1 MSRRAELVAVVAA
14 LVAAAGAVAG
24 GPVTA
29 GDVRA
34 AAELYEQSHPDPYHD
49 VTRARYRAAVTALQR
64 RAPGLEPDELLV
76 ELMRLGAL
84 PGVRDG
90 HGGIYPLDS
99 GHGRMLH
106 LLPIRLYRF
115 PEGVHVVAE
124 IGRRGLVGDRL
135 VAIAGVPVAEAV
147 RRVNPLVPYD
157 NEWSRDARALQ
168 WLLVPEVLHG
178 LGLADSA
185 GGQTLTF
192 AERGGGRR
200 TVRLDPVT
208 RSRWAAAF
216 PDFFHPLVV
225 PGLPWRQ
232 APAYLAERN
241 RPWYTTLLDAGRVA
255 YAAYNVTDSSDALAQ
270 ELGRLAA
277 RPTVERIVLDLR
289 LNPGGNLYTYAPL
302 LALLRSPKVN
312 TPGRLYVLISR
323 STFSAAALLAT
334 ELDRST
340 RATFVG
346 EPTGGSPNLYADPTA
361 QQLPASGWNFL
372 VATRYWQMSTPR
384 DRRLAIM
391 PDRRVEMRL
400 ADFLAGR
407 DPVLARA
414 LR

>member
-1 MSRRAELVAVVAA
+1 MNRRAVLVAVAAA
-14 LVAAAGAVAG
+14 LVAAAAAGAG
-24 GPVTA
+24 GPGAA

-49 VTRARYRAAVTALQR
+49 VTRARYRAAVTVLQR
-64 RAPGLEPDELLV
+64 RAPRLTPNELLV

-99 GHGRMLH
+99 DHGRTLH

-115 PEGVHVVAE
+115 PEGVHIVAE
-124 IGRRGLVGDRL
+124 LGRRGLVGDRV
-135 VAIAGVPVAEAV
+135 VAIAGVPVAEAI
-147 RRVNPLVPYD
+147 RRVRPLAPYD

-168 WLLVPEVLHG
+168 YLLVTEVLDG
-178 LGLADSA
+178 LGLAGSA
-185 GGQTLTF
+185 GRQTLVL
-192 AERGGGRR
+192 AKRGGGRR
-200 TVRLDPVT
+200 TIQLNPVDAGT
-208 RSRWAAAF
+208 YSAAF
-216 PDFFHPLVV
+216 PDFVHPLVV
-225 PGLPWRQ
+225 PGLPWRP

-241 RPWYTTLLDAGRVA
+241 RQWYTALLDDGRVA
-255 YAAYNVTDSSDALAQ
+255 YAAYNVTDSSDALAR
-270 ELGRLAA
+270 ELGQLAA
-277 RPTVERIVLDLR
+277 RPTVERVVLDLR
-289 LNPGGNLYTYAPL
+289 LNPGGNLFTYAPL
-302 LALLRSPKVN
+302 LALLRGPNVN
-312 TPGRLYVLISR
+312 KPGRLYVLIGR

-340 RATFVG
+340 RAIFVG
-346 EPTGGSPNLYADPTA
+346 EPTGGSPNLYADPTS

-372 VATRYWQMSTPR
+372 VATKYWEMSTPR
-384 DRRLAIM
+384 DRRLAIA
-391 PDRRVEMRL
+391 PDHRVEMRF